1 VWPTRASPTA
11 ASTPQLDTAA
21 SRCGWTG
28 WGSFG
33 TSWCLNVK
41 TEERDE
47 KEDMAGE
54 EDKNLRVFLHT
65 CMTTEG
71 VRTQV
76 AQLNKFEVLDF
87 DFASSWT

>member
-1 VWPTRASPTA
+1 
-11 ASTPQLDTAA
+11 
-21 SRCGWTG
+21 
-28 WGSFG
+28 
-33 TSWCLNVK
+33 
-41 TEERDE
+41 
-47 KEDMAGE
+47 MAGE